1 MTRAAGILFL
11 TPKKTALFL
20 KRGPG
25 GDYPGAWCLPGG
37 HEEASDADAEATA
50 KREAVEEVG
59 SLPAGTR
66 TLLTR
71 SVTNGIPG
79 AVLPPPTPAVVEG
92 AAPEGVAALPSPVA
106 APEAVDFTTFL
117 QEVPEPF
124 EVVPDGEHVGYAW
137 SPCSAPPEPLH
148 PGCRIALD
156 RLNMDELGVARAMAA
171 GSLTSPQ
178 RYKNVTLWSM
188 RITGTGVA
196 VRRAVKDAK
205 TGKVIRGEEF
215 PFRDP
220 ANYLNEDFLAR
231 CNGLPVTW
239 YHPAKSLLNSKEF
252 EERIIGTIMLPFIK
266 GDEVWGV
273 AKVYDDEANAALSDG
288 QIGEDGKRHPLSTS
302 PGVVLS
308 DPNSPSYKMTTEDGS
323 VLLMEGN
330 PSLVDHVAVCA
341 QGVWDKGGDPAGVAN
356 DDLVR
361 ADAAAVRSARA
372 DKVARLAF
380 GVTLLDARLRKV
392 ARG

>member
-1 MTRAAGILFL
+1 MVRAAGILFL
-11 TPKKTALFL
+11 TPAKTALFL
-20 KRGPG
+20 KRGLG
-25 GDYPGAWCLPGG
+25 GDYPGAWCFPGG
-37 HEEASDADAEATA
+37 HAETFDANIEATA
-50 KREAVEEVG
+50 AREAVEEVG
-59 SLPAGTR
+59 SLPTGKR
-66 TLLTR
+66 LLLTR
-71 SVTNGIPG
+71 SITNGIPG
-79 AVLPPPTPAVVEG
+79 TLPLPAPVIVEG
-92 AAPEGVAALPSPVA
+92 AAPQEVAALPPEGA

-117 QEVPEPF
+117 QEIAEPF

-137 SPCSAPPEPLH
+137 APCSAPPEPLH

-156 RLNMDELGVARAMAA
+156 RLLMDELGVARAMAV

-178 RYKNVTLWSM
+178 RYKNVTLWAI

-215 PFRDP
+215 PWRDP
-220 ANYLNEDFLAR
+220 ANYLNDDFLAR

-252 EERIIGTIMLPFIK
+252 EDRIIGTIMLPFIK
-266 GDEVWGV
+266 GEEVWGV
-273 AKVYDDEANAALSDG
+273 AKVYDDEANAALADG
-288 QIGEDGKRHPLSTS
+288 QLDENGKRHPLSTS

-356 DDLVR
+356 DDLVL
-361 ADAAAVRSARA
+361 ADSVAVKSARA
-372 DKVARLAF
+372 NKVAKLAF
-380 GVTLLDARLRKV
+380 GVTLLDARLRKI